1 MTSFIHTQ
9 KQKQLL
15 MKVTL
20 IMYLNQS
27 ILQLYQI
34 YKNFSGWIIDSVID
48 HNIDISKD
56 NPLVGSIYISFSKQ
70 WDHLRKGLV
79 DIQDIYDNEFFKWC
93 LVGYLHPA
101 DCDQARIAKA
111 DKDFSERLDFKDTK
125 LPAKVDNTHIIEK
138 NNSIGISVS
147 GYENKEKKHPIYV
160 SIKFYEAKLPDL
172 LLIGEEGNRHCSC
185 KRFEY
190 IYI

>member
-15 MKVTL
+15 MKVIL
-20 IMYLNQS
+20 IMHLNQS

-34 YKNFSGWIIDSVID
+34 CKNFSGWIIDSVID
-48 HNIDISKD
+48 HNIDISKY
-56 NPLVGSIYISFSKQ
+56 NPLVRSIYIGFPKQ

-79 DIQDIYDNEFFKWC
+79 DIQDIDDNESFKWC

-111 DKDFSERLDFKDTK
+111 DKDFSKRLDFKDTK
-125 LPAKVDNTHIIEK
+125 LPAKV
-138 NNSIGISVS
+138 
-147 GYENKEKKHPIYV
+147 
-160 SIKFYEAKLPDL
+160 
-172 LLIGEEGNRHCSC
+172 R
-185 KRFEY
+185 
-190 IYI
+190 